1 MNSLLDATDMVK
13 VLQRAAVEAVR
24 ASKPTEVTHGKV
36 VSTEPMQIVVDQKI
50 TLGELQLDRGET
62 MEEYMAETELEI
74 EEIDLA
80 LTMEIDGKTVTAKV
94 KGSGKMI
101 GKMKARRSLDVGDEV
116 ILVRKQGGQNYIM
129 YDKVRKNVT

>member
-1 MNSLLDATDMVK
+1 MLDATDMVK

-36 VSTEPMQIVVDQKI
+36 VSIEPMQIMVDQKI

-80 LTMEIDGKTVTAKV
+80 LTMEIDGKSVIAKV

-116 ILVRKQGGQNYIM
+116 ILVRQQGGQKYIM

>member
-1 MNSLLDATDMVK
+1 MVK

-36 VSTEPMQIVVDQKI
+36 VSIEPMQIMVDQKI

-80 LTMEIDGKTVTAKV
+80 LTMEIDGKSVMAKV

-116 ILVRKQGGQNYIM
+116 ILVRQQGGQKYIM

>member
-1 MNSLLDATDMVK
+1 MLDATDMVK

-36 VSTEPMQIVVDQKI
+36 VSTEPMQIMVDQKI
-50 TLGELQLDRGET
+50 TLGELQLDCGET

-116 ILVRKQGGQNYIM
+116 ILIRKQGGQNYIM
-129 YDKVRKNVT
+129 YDKVRKDVT

>member
-1 MNSLLDATDMVK
+1 MLDATDMVK

-36 VSTEPMQIVVDQKI
+36 VSIEPMQIMVDQKI

-80 LTMEIDGKTVTAKV
+80 LTMEIDGKSVMAKV

-116 ILVRKQGGQNYIM
+116 ILVRQQGGQKYIM

>member
-1 MNSLLDATDMVK
+1 MLDATDMVK
-13 VLQRAAVEAVR
+13 VLQRAAVEAVH

-36 VSTEPMQIVVDQKI
+36 VSTEPMQIMVDQKI

-62 MEEYMAETELEI
+62 MEEYMVETELEI

-116 ILVRKQGGQNYIM
+116 ILVRQQGGQKYIM
-129 YDKVRKNVT
+129 YDKVGKGVT

>member
-1 MNSLLDATDMVK
+1 MLDATDMVK

>member
-1 MNSLLDATDMVK
+1 MVK
-13 VLQRAAVEAVR
+13 VLQRAAVDAVR

-36 VSTEPMQIVVDQKI
+36 VSTEPMQIMVDQKI
-50 TLGELQLDRGET
+50 TLGELQLDCGET

-74 EEIDLA
+74 EVIDLA
-80 LTMEIDGKTVTAKV
+80 LTMEIDGKIVTAKV

-116 ILVRKQGGQNYIM
+116 ILIRKQGGQNYIM
-129 YDKVRKNVT
+129 YDKVRKDVT

>member
-1 MNSLLDATDMVK
+1 MLDATDMVK

-36 VSTEPMQIVVDQKI
+36 VSTEPMQIMVDQKI

>member
-1 MNSLLDATDMVK
+1 MLDATDMVK

-36 VSTEPMQIVVDQKI
+36 VSIEPMQIMVDQKI

-80 LTMEIDGKTVTAKV
+80 LTMEIDGKSVMAKV

-116 ILVRKQGGQNYIM
+116 ILVRQQGGQKYIM
-129 YDKVRKNVT
+129 YNKVRKNVT